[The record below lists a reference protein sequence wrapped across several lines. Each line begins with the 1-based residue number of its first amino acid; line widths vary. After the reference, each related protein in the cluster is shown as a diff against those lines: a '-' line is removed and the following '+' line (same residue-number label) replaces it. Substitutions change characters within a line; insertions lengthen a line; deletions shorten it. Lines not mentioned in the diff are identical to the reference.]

1 MGEKRS
7 KLRTE
12 PNSADFEKAAHNT
25 LIEVRKKY
33 DSIKKERMKKFQDS
47 EKLKVS
53 DALFRM
59 F

>member
-12 PNSADFEKAAHNT
+12 PNSADFEKTAHNT

-33 DSIKKERMKKFQDS
+33 DSIKKERVKKF
-47 EKLKVS
+47 
-53 DALFRM
+53 
-59 F
+59 